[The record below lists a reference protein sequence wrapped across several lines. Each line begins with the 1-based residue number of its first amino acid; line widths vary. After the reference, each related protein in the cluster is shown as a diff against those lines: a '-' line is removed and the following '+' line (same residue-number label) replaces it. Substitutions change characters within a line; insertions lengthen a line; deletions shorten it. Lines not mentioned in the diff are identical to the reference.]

1 MDVLKEK
8 EEKKI
13 NAPLQLRSRKGDGVK
28 LDKVKYSNAKDLKQ
42 KDTQEKRRLK
52 IIITPPKSVWQ

>member
-13 NAPLQLRSRKGDGVK
+13 NAPLQLRSREGDGVK
-28 LDKVKYSNAKDLKQ
+28 LDKVKYSNAEDLKQ